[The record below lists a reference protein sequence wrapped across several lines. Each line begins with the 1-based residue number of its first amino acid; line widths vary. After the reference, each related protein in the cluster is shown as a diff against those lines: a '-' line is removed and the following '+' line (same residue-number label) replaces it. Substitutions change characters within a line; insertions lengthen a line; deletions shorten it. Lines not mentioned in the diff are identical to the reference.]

1 MRQALP
7 VAMPRSMRMS
17 RMDPVRRCMP
27 DGMRKRPM
35 RRDGAHS
42 LECGKS
48 AWMGGTMSA
57 KIRRAACLTISTAGL
72 FASATHAQ
80 SVNLLAQD
88 CAALADP
95 PQMLLTTGAGA
106 PAGSTLLLAVA
117 APSGAVSDLSVDDPI
132 GSRYFAV
139 GSAQSASNGPVVALL
154 RAPLERT
161 LPAGQNLFVAFD
173 NASIGTT
180 ICAQIYVVGGIGF
193 SGSVL
198 DALGTGTGTATA
210 QLSAT
215 MPSAAVPELA
225 FAAFASDAAIGAVQ
239 APATGLGSVCAGGVC
254 LNSAYYFSG
263 TAGSAGVAYSGGSQT
278 VWAGVV
284 GAVYADDIFGN
295 GFN

>member
-1 MRQALP
+1 MN
-7 VAMPRSMRMS
+7 
-17 RMDPVRRCMP
+17 
-27 DGMRKRPM
+27 
-35 RRDGAHS
+35 
-42 LECGKS
+42 
-48 AWMGGTMSA
+48 A
-57 KIRRAACLTISTAGL
+57 KIRRAACVAISTAGL
-72 FASATHAQ
+72 FASAVHAQ

-88 CAALADP
+88 CAVLADP

-132 GSRYFAV
+132 RSRYFAV

-154 RAPLERT
+154 RAPLERI
-161 LPAGQNLFVAFD
+161 LPAGHNLFVAFD

-180 ICAQIYVVGGIGF
+180 VCAQIYVVGDMGF

-198 DALGTGTGTATA
+198 DALGTGTGTTTA

>member
-1 MRQALP
+1 MIADAL
-7 VAMPRSMRMS
+7 
-17 RMDPVRRCMP
+17 
-27 DGMRKRPM
+27 

-42 LECGKS
+42 LECEES
-48 AWMGGTMSA
+48 AWMGGAMNA
-57 KIRRAACLTISTAGL
+57 KICRAVCLAMSTAGL
-72 FASATHAQ
+72 FASAAQAQ

-88 CAALADP
+88 CASLADP

-106 PAGSTLLLAVA
+106 PAGATLLLAVA
-117 APSGAVSDLSVDDPI
+117 APSGTVSDLSVDDPI

-161 LPAGQNLFVAFD
+161 LPGGQNLFVAFD
-173 NASIGTT
+173 NASIGTM
-180 ICAQIYVVGGIGF
+180 ICAQLYTVGGIGF

-198 DALGTGTGTATA
+198 DALGTGAGTTVA
-210 QLSAT
+210 QISAT
-215 MPSAAVPELA
+215 TPSDALPELT
-225 FAAFASDAAIGAVQ
+225 FAVFASDAALGAAQ
-239 APATGLGSVCAGGVC
+239 APASGLGSVCAGGVC
-254 LNSAYYFSG
+254 LNGAYYFSA

-278 VWAGVV
+278 AWAGVV